1 MAESVPPLQHTI
13 RATVRFREADLLGI
27 VWHGHYVKF
36 LEDARQVMGAHVGLG
51 YEDFMREG
59 FAAPLVDMR
68 LQYKRPARYGD
79 KVDITAL
86 LHWSEVPKLRY
97 TYEIHR
103 AADGELLTLAET
115 VQVLLHPD
123 SRLALNF
130 PPFLEAFR
138 ARWQQGQIRLPGKV
152 EDSPFG

>member
-1 MAESVPPLQHTI
+1 MADPVAPLRHTI

-36 LEDARQVMGAHVGLG
+36 LEDARQVMGAYIGLG

-59 FAAPLVDMR
+59 FAGPLVDMR

-79 KVDITAL
+79 KIDITAM

-97 TYEIHR
+97 TYEIR
-103 AADGELLTLAET
+103 RVADGELLTLAET

-123 SRLALNF
+123 GQLALNF

-138 ARWQQGQIRLPGKV
+138 TRWQQGQLRIPPGP
-152 EDSPFG
+152 EASPFG